1 MTIKYKTIKEIK
13 KMISQKEISN
23 KEIVQEV
30 YKLIN
35 ENSHLNAFVTLNEEN
50 SIKQAD
56 NLDNNPSEMAL
67 AGIPIAQKDLFCT
80 KGLRTTC
87 GSKILDNFIPPYS
100 ATVIENLENAG
111 CISVGKTNMDEFA
124 MGSSNETSYFG
135 NVHNPWGDK
144 LVPGGS
150 SGGSASA
157 VAAGIVPA
165 ASGTDTGGSIRQ
177 PASLCGITGLKPT
190 YGRVSRWGM
199 IAFASSLDQA
209 GPMARTVEDCAL
221 LLNEMCSHDI
231 KDTTSLDEDIPNF
244 ENRAGAVTLDITMA
258 ELNTYSQNC
267 SPTDPPILMSWPG
280 ALPRQLDEYIDLNN
294 ETNTELLADQIW
306 DGERN
311 LDPNWEAILKKNFL
325 NSGGYQYF
333 KMIVDEVS
341 TRFNLAN
348 TVDDFEIIT
357 DKENYYSLEV
367 LNIINNIRDDF
378 NTYQANLDTTTFMP
392 RQANDCAN
400 VEYYIDDL
408 KWGLPVYLGLDGTE
422 VTEEYKYDTGEFLET
437 KGFYLPTYYYYNK
450 TDSRYQPFKR
460 PSSGGFSHSSI
471 FLLVSK
477 FQLDV
482 KGEPYFF
489 MDLDRLNCIDEVAP
503 YKENEF
509 SEMNNMSTGNPNSAF
524 AKLPLSIQDEVAYSG
539 SQITSKSYDPPLN
552 RLSRLAIRLRFHN
565 GRPVKFG
572 IQPFSF
578 VLEIK
583 CSKQSL
589 KLK

>member
-1 MTIKYKTIKEIK
+1 MTIKFKTIKEIK

-50 SIKQAD
+50 SLKQAD

-244 ENRAGAVTLDITMA
+244 ENDLNQSLKGKKIGVVKDLDLSSLDNDVVSVYEDSLNEFVSLGA
-258 ELNTYSQNC
+258 ELKDIS
-267 SPTDPPILMSWPG
+267 
-280 ALPRQLDEYIDLNN
+280 LP
-294 ETNTELLADQIW
+294 
-306 DGERN
+306 
-311 LDPNWEAILKKNFL
+311 
-325 NSGGYQYF
+325 
-333 KMIVDEVS
+333 
-341 TRFNLAN
+341 NLALS
-348 TVDDFEIIT
+348 V
-357 DKENYYSLEV
+357 
-367 LNIINNIRDDF
+367 
-378 NTYQANLDTTTFMP
+378 
-392 RQANDCAN
+392 
-400 VEYYIDDL
+400 
-408 KWGLPVYLGLDGTE
+408 
-422 VTEEYKYDTGEFLET
+422 
-437 KGFYLPTYYYYNK
+437 PTYY
-450 TDSRYQPFKR
+450 
-460 PSSGGFSHSSI
+460 
-471 FLLVSK
+471 V
-477 FQLDV
+477 
-482 KGEPYFF
+482 
-489 MDLDRLNCIDEVAP
+489 VAP
-503 YKENEF
+503 AECSSN
-509 SEMNNMSTGNPNSAF
+509 
-524 AKLPLSIQDEVAYSG
+524 
-539 SQITSKSYDPPLN
+539 
-552 RLSRLAIRLRFHN
+552 LSRFD
-565 GRPVKFG
+565 GVKFG
-572 IQPFSF
+572 RRSENPKDLEELYIQTRSEGFGDEVKRRILIGSYVLSAGYYDAYYKKAQQVRRLIKKDFDEAFSNVDVIMTPTTRGPAF
-578 VLEIK
+578 EMGSKGSDPIQMYLEDLFTI
-583 CSKQSL
+583 SANLAGLPAMSL
-589 KLK
+589 PNGNIDKKPIGLQIIGNFLDESTILNFGHMYQTKTNWHMLTPDGEKE

>member
-1 MTIKYKTIKEIK
+1 MTIKFKTIKEIK

-30 YKLIN
+30 YKLID
-35 ENSHLNAFVTLNEEN
+35 ENIDLNAFVTLNEDN
-50 SIKQAD
+50 SLKKAEG
-56 NLDNNPSEMAL
+56 LDNNPSDSPL

-244 ENRAGAVTLDITMA
+244 ENNLNQSLKGKKIGVVKDLDLSSLDNDVVSVYEDSLKEFVSLGA
-258 ELNTYSQNC
+258 ELEDIS
-267 SPTDPPILMSWPG
+267 
-280 ALPRQLDEYIDLNN
+280 LP
-294 ETNTELLADQIW
+294 
-306 DGERN
+306 N
-311 LDPNWEAILKKNFL
+311 L
-325 NSGGYQYF
+325 
-333 KMIVDEVS
+333 
-341 TRFNLAN
+341 
-348 TVDDFEIIT
+348 
-357 DKENYYSLEV
+357 SLSV
-367 LNIINNIRDDF
+367 
-378 NTYQANLDTTTFMP
+378 
-392 RQANDCAN
+392 
-400 VEYYIDDL
+400 
-408 KWGLPVYLGLDGTE
+408 
-422 VTEEYKYDTGEFLET
+422 
-437 KGFYLPTYYYYNK
+437 PTYY
-450 TDSRYQPFKR
+450 
-460 PSSGGFSHSSI
+460 
-471 FLLVSK
+471 V
-477 FQLDV
+477 
-482 KGEPYFF
+482 
-489 MDLDRLNCIDEVAP
+489 VAP
-503 YKENEF
+503 AECSSN
-509 SEMNNMSTGNPNSAF
+509 
-524 AKLPLSIQDEVAYSG
+524 
-539 SQITSKSYDPPLN
+539 
-552 RLSRLAIRLRFHN
+552 LSRFD
-565 GRPVKFG
+565 GVKFG
-572 IQPFSF
+572 RRSENPKDLEELYIQTRSEGFGDEVKRRILIGSYVLSAGYYDAYYKKAQQVRRLIKKDFDEAFSNVDVIMTPTTRGPAF
-578 VLEIK
+578 EMGSKGSDPIQMYLEDLFTI
-583 CSKQSL
+583 SANLAGLPAMSL
-589 KLK
+589 PNGNIDKKPIGLQIIGNFLDESTILNFGHMYQTKTNWHMHTPDGVKE

>member
-1 MTIKYKTIKEIK
+1 MTIKFKTIKEIK

-30 YKLIN
+30 YKLID
-35 ENSHLNAFVTLNEEN
+35 ENIHLNAFVTLNEDN
-50 SIKQAD
+50 SLKKAED
-56 NLDNNPSEMAL
+56 LDNNPSDSPL

-231 KDTTSLDEDIPNF
+231 KDTTSLDENIPNF
-244 ENRAGAVTLDITMA
+244 ENNLNQSLKGKKIGVVKDLDLSSLDNDVVSVYEDSLKEFVSLGA
-258 ELNTYSQNC
+258 ELEDIS
-267 SPTDPPILMSWPG
+267 
-280 ALPRQLDEYIDLNN
+280 LP
-294 ETNTELLADQIW
+294 
-306 DGERN
+306 N
-311 LDPNWEAILKKNFL
+311 L
-325 NSGGYQYF
+325 
-333 KMIVDEVS
+333 
-341 TRFNLAN
+341 
-348 TVDDFEIIT
+348 
-357 DKENYYSLEV
+357 SLSV
-367 LNIINNIRDDF
+367 
-378 NTYQANLDTTTFMP
+378 
-392 RQANDCAN
+392 
-400 VEYYIDDL
+400 
-408 KWGLPVYLGLDGTE
+408 
-422 VTEEYKYDTGEFLET
+422 
-437 KGFYLPTYYYYNK
+437 PTYY
-450 TDSRYQPFKR
+450 
-460 PSSGGFSHSSI
+460 
-471 FLLVSK
+471 V
-477 FQLDV
+477 
-482 KGEPYFF
+482 
-489 MDLDRLNCIDEVAP
+489 VAP
-503 YKENEF
+503 AECSSN
-509 SEMNNMSTGNPNSAF
+509 
-524 AKLPLSIQDEVAYSG
+524 
-539 SQITSKSYDPPLN
+539 
-552 RLSRLAIRLRFHN
+552 LSRFD
-565 GRPVKFG
+565 GVKFG
-572 IQPFSF
+572 RRSENPKDLEELYIQTRSEGFGDEVKRRILIGSYVLSAGYYDAYYKKAQQVRRLIKKDFDEAFSNVDVIMTPTTRGPAF
-578 VLEIK
+578 EMGSKGSDPIQMYLEDLFTISANLAGLPAMSLPNGNIDK
-583 CSKQSL
+583 KPIGLQIIGNFLDESKILNFGHMYQT
-589 KLK
+589 KTNWHMHTPDGVKE

>member
-50 SIKQAD
+50 SLKQAD

-209 GPMARTVEDCAL
+209 GPMARTVADCAL

-244 ENRAGAVTLDITMA
+244 ESDLNQSLKGKKIGIVKDLDLSSLDNDVVSVYEDSLNEFVSLGA
-258 ELNTYSQNC
+258 ELKDIS
-267 SPTDPPILMSWPG
+267 
-280 ALPRQLDEYIDLNN
+280 LP
-294 ETNTELLADQIW
+294 
-306 DGERN
+306 
-311 LDPNWEAILKKNFL
+311 
-325 NSGGYQYF
+325 
-333 KMIVDEVS
+333 
-341 TRFNLAN
+341 NLALS
-348 TVDDFEIIT
+348 V
-357 DKENYYSLEV
+357 
-367 LNIINNIRDDF
+367 
-378 NTYQANLDTTTFMP
+378 
-392 RQANDCAN
+392 
-400 VEYYIDDL
+400 
-408 KWGLPVYLGLDGTE
+408 
-422 VTEEYKYDTGEFLET
+422 
-437 KGFYLPTYYYYNK
+437 PTYY
-450 TDSRYQPFKR
+450 
-460 PSSGGFSHSSI
+460 
-471 FLLVSK
+471 V
-477 FQLDV
+477 
-482 KGEPYFF
+482 
-489 MDLDRLNCIDEVAP
+489 VAP
-503 YKENEF
+503 AECSSN
-509 SEMNNMSTGNPNSAF
+509 
-524 AKLPLSIQDEVAYSG
+524 
-539 SQITSKSYDPPLN
+539 
-552 RLSRLAIRLRFHN
+552 LSRFD
-565 GRPVKFG
+565 GVKFG
-572 IQPFSF
+572 RRSENPKDLEELYIQTRSEGFGDEVKRRILIGSYVLSAGYYDAYYKKAQQVRRLIKKDFDEAFSSVDVIMTPTTRGPAF
-578 VLEIK
+578 EMGSKGSDPIQMYLEDLFTI
-583 CSKQSL
+583 SANLAGLPAMSL
-589 KLK
+589 PNGNIDKKPIGLQIIGNFLDESTILNFGHMYQTKTNWHMLTPDGEKE